1 MADAAVLP
9 ALGVPI
15 VALLDDVRA
24 ATPADFAALPGPL
37 TKAERALRDLTDDL
51 DGAVGFVRYEE
62 PDVICALPEDAVRRA
77 FPGSAF
83 PGWDALLARWRDSDA
98 ADKPFKR
105 YALGQFGLP
114 KPQRTPS
121 SFFRAVLDAA
131 EPSDRPTRSFA
142 AAVKQALGMVTE
154 PESRP

>member
-24 ATPADFAALPGPL
+24 ATPADFATLPGPL
-37 TKAERALRDLTDDL
+37 SKAERALHDLVNDL
-51 DGAVGFVRYEE
+51 DGAMRFVRYEE

-77 FPGSAF
+77 FPEAGF

-105 YALGQFGLP
+105 YALGQFGLS
-114 KPQRTPS
+114 KSLRTPS
-121 SFFRAVLDAA
+121 AFFRAVLNAA
-131 EPSDRPTRSFA
+131 EPFDRPTRPFT
-142 AAVKQALGMVTE
+142 AAVKQALGLMAE
-154 PESRP
+154 PSGRP